1 MGSLPRREPR
11 LRQSPPCLET
21 ASVRKGRRVIVVGN
35 SLPWGTEGSIC
46 RPDPTC
52 KEVCCLP
59 GAHIR
64 DIARKVL
71 GLFYSSDYCPLLI
84 VQVGIDE
91 IAQGS
96 L

>member
-1 MGSLPRREPR
+1 MLEIERDMSGESRQDLLRRERR

-21 ASVRKGRRVIVVGN
+21 ASVRKGRRGIVVGD
-35 SLPWGTEGSIC
+35 SLLWGTEGSIC

-59 GAHIR
+59 GAHIS

-71 GLFYSSDYCPLLI
+71 GLVCSSDY
-84 VQVGIDE
+84 
-91 IAQGS
+91 
-96 L
+96 